1 MRYTCSAIV
10 NDWYCEDIVEAVSDR
25 QAWFKFAQKYG
36 YKMRNFTVMGK
47 TPVAVQNTNE
57 QLRFDI

>member
-10 NDWYCEDIVEAVSDR
+10 NDRYCEDTVEAVSDR

-47 TPVAVQNTNE
+47 TPVAVQNTSE

>member
-10 NDWYCEDIVEAVSDR
+10 NDRYCEDTVEAVSDR

-47 TPVAVQNTNE
+47 MPVAVQNTNE